1 MNKQIETW
9 QGDFGNAYIER
20 NLPSDQRI
28 EDRKRAFTEILSHA
42 KGGEPVSVLECGCNI
57 GLNLRALK
65 HITPAALYACEPN
78 DRARERLLQDDVIPA
93 TRLTDGTL
101 QSLPYEANSFD
112 LVFTS
117 GVLIHVHPDQL
128 EAAYHEMYRVSSRY
142 VLSIDRT
149 YRVSSRYV
157 LSIEYFSKHPETI
170 RYQGRDDLLF
180 KRDFGGM
187 WLDLYPTL
195 KPVANGFF
203 WQRTSGLD
211 DVTWWLFEK

>member
-20 NLPSDQRI
+20 NLPSDKRI
-28 EDRKRAFTEILSHA
+28 EDRERAFSEILSHT
-42 KGGEPVSVLECGCNI
+42 KGGEPVSILECGCNI

-65 HITPAALYACEPN
+65 RITPAALYACEPN
-78 DRARERLLQDDVIPA
+78 ARARSVLLQDEVLA
-93 TRLTDGTL
+93 ESRLTDGTL
-101 QSLPYEANSFD
+101 QALPYEDASFD

-128 EAAYHEMYRVSSRY
+128 EAAYREM
-142 VLSIDRT
+142 

-187 WLDLYPTL
+187 WLDLYPEL

-203 WQRTSGLD
+203 WERTSGLD